1 MAKLKIISNN
11 VRGLATRHK
20 REDVMQYFENMNCD
34 IIFLQDTHLINSK
47 VSAFNLLW
55 KGKAYHSCFAS
66 NSRGTSILVNRHL
79 QHEVLKEFTCD
90 QGNYII
96 VQCKI
101 GTEIYML
108 GSIYGPN
115 RDEPRFYEKIDE
127 ILESVDCDHIVL
139 GGDFNFVMDAVND
152 SYGYACE
159 NNIKARKKFVSVCDK
174 HNMIDIWRDQNPRK
188 QQYTW
193 FTAAHG
199 KGSRLDMFFV
209 SSHLTGRCADLKI
222 DPGYRTDHN
231 IISMVVQSGES
242 QRGPG
247 LWKFN
252 ESLLKDDEYVEIVN
266 ICIRR
271 TIEEYALPIYTQEFM
286 SNECN
291 YGNIQFKID
300 DGLFYETLLM
310 LIRGETIRY
319 SKIKA
324 KKNAERKKKS

>member
-1 MAKLKIISNN
+1 MMAKLKIISNN
-11 VRGLATRHK
+11 VRGLGTRHK
-20 REDVMQYFENMNCD
+20 REDVMQYLENMNRD

-55 KGKAYHSCFAS
+55 KGKAYHSCYAS
-66 NSRGTSILVNRHL
+66 NSRGTSILINRHL
-79 QHEVLKEFTCD
+79 QHEVFNEFISD

-101 GTEIYML
+101 GTETYAL

-139 GGDFNFVMDAVND
+139 GGDFNFVMDAGKD
-152 SYGYACE
+152 SFGYVRE
-159 NNIKARKKFVSVCDK
+159 NNIKAREKFIAVCNK
-174 HNMIDIWRDQNPRK
+174 HNITDIWRDQNPREK
-188 QQYTW
+188 QYTW
-193 FTAAHG
+193 YAAASE
-199 KGSRLDMFFV
+199 KRSRLDMFFV
-209 SSHLTGRCADLKI
+209 SSHLTGRCSDLQI
-222 DPGYRTDHN
+222 NPSYRTDHN
-231 IISMVVQSGES
+231 MISMAVQSIES

-266 ICIRR
+266 KCISK
-271 TIEEYALPIYTQEFM
+271 TIEEYALPVYTREFM
-286 SNECN
+286 SDECH

-300 DGLFYETLLM
+300 DDLFYETLLM

-319 SKIKA
+319 QK
-324 KKNAERKKKS
+324 